1 MKLRSVA
8 IWAALGMVG
17 TTAVA
22 MAIPMSPSSS
32 GSALV
37 EPDDG
42 PRAKPASDISHFSA
56 GKTLTVD
63 ARLGHAS
70 VPAGGPAETYL
81 FASVTGA
88 DTAQAGAP
96 PLQLAI
102 VIDRSGSMKGE
113 RLANAIAGS
122 IGTVERMRDGDT
134 VTVVTFDTEAQ
145 VIVPPT
151 RTTSSTRGS
160 IEAAIRSIRLGGD
173 TCISC
178 GLESAM
184 TQLSASAP
192 VGDHVTR
199 MLLLSDGATN
209 HGIKDLP
216 GLRAL
221 AARMR
226 DRGCSIST
234 IGVDVDFDEKVM
246 AAIATES
253 NGRHYFVANASE
265 LPGVFSQEFDT
276 LLSSVARESELAID
290 LAPGVEVEQ
299 VFDRTFRREGSRVVV
314 PFGTFGAKQ
323 EKTVLLKLRVPAD
336 RDGVAQ
342 VASLKLS
349 YRDLVER
356 TNGACEG
363 ELALDVASDGGA
375 QKDLD
380 PYVAARLERSRTAE
394 TLTEANTLFEQGRFA
409 EAKAKLAAQEDELQ
423 KTQTVA
429 TLAAGH
435 AAKPKAASRSLDVD
449 FDEQRNA
456 VAAAESNFGAAAPAA
471 TTAPGGG
478 AATGGGGGFANAAP
492 AAQAPPPAPAQVR
505 AGKAT
510 VRENQEKATT
520 FGF

>member
-1 MKLRSVA
+1 MKLRSVV
-8 IWAALGMVG
+8 ICAALGMLG
-17 TTAVA
+17 STAVA
-22 MAIPMSPSSS
+22 TAIPVSAPAIAQPDDATGSSTGGGS
-32 GSALV
+32 GS
-37 EPDDG
+37 G
-42 PRAKPASDISHFSA
+42 KKGGSDISHFTS

-63 ARLGHAS
+63 ARLGNAS
-70 VPAGGPAETYL
+70 LANAGGPSDTLL

-88 DTAQAGAP
+88 DTQQVGAA

-113 RLANAIAGS
+113 RLANAIAAAV
-122 IGTVERMRDGDT
+122 GTVERMRDGDT

-151 RTTSSTRGS
+151 RTTQAARGS
-160 IEAAIRSIRLGGD
+160 IEAAVRSIRLGGD

-178 GLESAM
+178 GLETAM
-184 TQLSASAP
+184 AQLSVSAP

-209 HGIKDLP
+209 HGIKDIP
-216 GLRAL
+216 GLRAM
-221 AARMR
+221 AGRMR

-246 AAIATES
+246 AAIASES
-253 NGRHYFVANASE
+253 NGRHYFVANASD
-265 LPGVFSQEFDT
+265 LPGVFAQEFDT

-314 PFGTFGAKQ
+314 PFGTFSAKQ

-336 RDGVAQ
+336 KDGVTP
-342 VASLKLS
+342 VAGLKLS

-356 TNGACEG
+356 TNGNCEG
-363 ELALDVASDGGA
+363 DLALLVTSDGSA

-380 PYVAARLERSRTAE
+380 PFVATRLERSKTAQ
-394 TLTEANTLFEQGRFA
+394 TLTEANDLFEQGRVA
-409 EAKAKLAAQEDELQ
+409 EAKAKLAAQDQELQ
-423 KTQTVA
+423 KTEVTA
-429 TLAAGH
+429 TRAVGH
-435 AAKPKAASRSLDVD
+435 AAPRPKALRSVD
-449 FDEQRNA
+449 DDFAEQRQA
-456 VAAAESNFGAAAPAA
+456 VAAAESNFGNAAPPPATAAPA
-471 TTAPGGG
+471 GG
-478 AATGGGGGFANAAP
+478 AVVNAAP
-492 AAQAPPPAPAQVR
+492 ASPAQVR
-505 AGKAT
+505 AGKAG
-510 VRENQEKATT
+510 VRENQEKASA